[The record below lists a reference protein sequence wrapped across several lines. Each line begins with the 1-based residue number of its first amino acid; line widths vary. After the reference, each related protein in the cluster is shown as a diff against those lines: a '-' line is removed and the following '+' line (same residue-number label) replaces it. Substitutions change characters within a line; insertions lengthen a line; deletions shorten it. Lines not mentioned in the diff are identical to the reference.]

1 MNDIVMFSDICDDL
15 DKTKLGN
22 KGANLIKMYQ
32 NGINV
37 PFGFVIT
44 NNVCKDYFCNEKRIS
59 NSHINAIR
67 TALNNMGQKIGKKL
81 GDKRNPLILSIRS
94 GAAISMPGMMNTI
107 LNAGISEEVLLSQD
121 KEYLYKAYLSFMDDY
136 VESVMNI
143 DLKKR
148 NFEYMKNN
156 SDYHELILNRK
167 EELREKYGVDFD
179 DTISLNIVNFIG
191 AIFNSWK
198 SEKAKN
204 YRELKRISEDL
215 YTAVV
220 IQEMRF
226 GNYNECSGS
235 GVVFTENPITHEK
248 ELYGE
253 YMTAS
258 QGDAVV
264 SGLGNPKSID
274 ELKTENEIVYAQLIN
289 QAQKIEELFGK
300 PQDIEFTFEDGR
312 LYILQSRDIR
322 I

>member
-1 MNDIVMFSDICDDL
+1 MNDVVMFSDICDNL
-15 DKTKLGN
+15 DKSKLGN

-44 NNVCKDYFCNEKRIS
+44 NDVCKDYFFNEKCIS
-59 NSHINAIR
+59 DSHIKSIWA
-67 TALNNMGQKIGKKL
+67 AFKNMGQKIGKKL
-81 GDKRNPLILSIRS
+81 GDKRKPLVFSIRS
-94 GAAISMPGMMNTI
+94 GAAVSMPGMMNTI
-107 LNAGISEEVLLSQD
+107 LNAGISEEILFNQD

-136 VESVMNI
+136 IESVMNI

-148 NFEYMKNN
+148 SIECGKDSSY
-156 SDYHELILNRK
+156 YRELILNKK
-167 EELREKYGVDFD
+167 EEIKKKYGVDFND
-179 DTISLNIVNFIG
+179 NVSQNIVNSIG

-204 YRELKRISEDL
+204 YRELKKIRDDL

-226 GNYNECSGS
+226 GNYNDSSGS
-235 GVVFTENPITHEK
+235 GVIFTENPITHEK

-253 YMTAS
+253 YMTTS
-258 QGDAVV
+258 QGEAVV

-274 ELKTENEIVYAQLIN
+274 ELKTENEIVYEQLIY
-289 QAQKIEELFGK
+289 QAKKIEELFGK

>member
-1 MNDIVMFSDICDDL
+1 MNDVVMFSDICDNP
-15 DKTKLGN
+15 DKSKLGN
-22 KGANLIKMYQ
+22 KGANLIKMYK

-44 NNVCKDYFCNEKRIS
+44 SDVCKEYFLNERSIS
-59 NSHINAIR
+59 DSHIKSIW
-67 TALNNMGQKIGKKL
+67 TAFNNMGEKIGKKL
-81 GDKRNPLILSIRS
+81 GDRKKPLIFSIRS
-94 GAAISMPGMMNTI
+94 GAAVSMPGMMNTI
-107 LNAGISEEVLLSQD
+107 LNAGISEEILLNQD

-136 VESVMNI
+136 AESVMDI
-143 DLKKR
+143 DLKKS
-148 NFEYMKNN
+148 NLEYGKN
-156 SDYHELILNRK
+156 STYYRELILKRK
-167 EELREKYGVDFD
+167 EELRKKYSVDFD
-179 DTISLNIVNFIG
+179 GNITQNIVSSIG

-198 SEKAKN
+198 SEKAKS
-204 YRELKRISEDL
+204 YRELKKISDDF

-220 IQEMRF
+220 VQEMRF

-253 YMTAS
+253 YLTAS
-258 QGDAVV
+258 QGEAVV
-264 SGLGNPKSID
+264 SGQGDPKSID
-274 ELKTENEIVYAQLIN
+274 ELKTENKIVYEQLVD
-289 QAQKIEELFGK
+289 QARKIEELFGK